1 MNSCGDPPSDFLAW
15 FWVDH
20 FSTGFD
26 CDSVDVFA
34 SSPLLAVALS
44 LYAWRGPAWGQI
56 EIWVLRQVSMPMLWA
71 LQETSLCSQIWCNM
85 FAFKPISKGAYCKW
99 PYIGFRIRCMPN
111 KAKELSRLGIA
122 HPELAKNQ
130 PARKKDEG
138 SFRVLQRLSNVAG
151 FDR

>member
-1 MNSCGDPPSDFLAW
+1 MGFE
-15 FWVDH
+15 
-20 FSTGFD
+20 TG
-26 CDSVDVFA
+26 VNA
-34 SSPLLAVALS
+34 YAV
-44 LYAWRGPAWGQI
+44 GPAGDFFVFPNLVQI
-56 EIWVLRQVSMPMLWA
+56 CV
-71 LQETSLCSQIWCNM
+71 
-85 FAFKPISKGAYCKW
+85 AFKPISKGAYCKW